1 MGKIA
6 GKHGK
11 MTAHYQKNM
20 NKNNDGKGKRLNII
34 MNNLVVLQLPSDGTS
49 GSKTND
55 SRKYRELW

>member
-1 MGKIA
+1 
-6 GKHGK
+6 

-20 NKNNDGKGKRLNII
+20 NKNNDEKGKRLTIYEQPGGI
-34 MNNLVVLQLPSDGTS
+34 TVKSSDGTS